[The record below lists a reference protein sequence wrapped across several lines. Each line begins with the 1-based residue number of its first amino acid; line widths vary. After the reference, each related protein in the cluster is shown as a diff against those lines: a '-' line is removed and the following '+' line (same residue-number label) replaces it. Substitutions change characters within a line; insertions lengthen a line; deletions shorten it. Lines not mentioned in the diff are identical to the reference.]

1 MSVALRF
8 EKVSKWYGPV
18 LGISEVGFEIQEG
31 VHGLLG
37 MNGAGKSTI
46 LKLASGLLSSNLGQV
61 TVFGGDPS
69 RSLGTRR
76 SLGLCPEID
85 RFYERMRGVDW
96 VRHMAVL
103 AGVPWRH
110 CRRRAEEMMELVG
123 MQQAM
128 HKRIGGYSKGMRQ
141 RTKLA
146 RALAHDPELLLLDEP
161 MTGLDPV
168 ARQSMVELVRRLGE
182 EGRTVLVSSHV
193 LSEVEAMTERI
204 LLIHRG
210 RLLAEGSVSEI
221 RAQIDDWPRRYEIKT
236 PLARSLAAKVA
247 GFEGVL
253 AIEIAE
259 DGLEVEAEAVGSFL
273 HMIQGLAADPSHQI
287 CAVCPLDEGLESVF
301 QHLVQR

>member
-8 EKVSKWYGPV
+8 ERVSKWYGPV
-18 LGISEVGFEIQEG
+18 LGISEVAFEVREG

-46 LKLASGLLSSNLGQV
+46 LKLASGLLSSNLGDV

-69 RSLGTRR
+69 RSLATRR
-76 SLGLCPEID
+76 RLGLCPEID

-96 VRHMAVL
+96 VRHMAIL
-103 AGVPWRH
+103 AGVPRRD
-110 CRRRAEEMMELVG
+110 CRRRAEELMELVG
-123 MQQAM
+123 MQHAM

-146 RALAHDPELLLLDEP
+146 RALAHDPEILLLDEP

-168 ARQSMVELVRRLGE
+168 ARKDMVELVRRLGD

-193 LSEVEAMTERI
+193 LSEVESMTSRI

-210 RLLAEGSVSEI
+210 RLLAEGSVAEI
-221 RAQIDDWPRRYEIKT
+221 RAQLDDWPHRYEVRT
-236 PLARSLAAKVA
+236 PRARALAAQIA

-253 AIEIAE
+253 A
-259 DGLEVEAEAVGSFL
+259 LEVGEDRLEIEAEGIGSFL
-273 HMIQGLAADPSHQI
+273 QKLQGLAADPEQEI
-287 CAVCPLDEGLESVF
+287 DAVRPLDEGLEAVF